1 MIDYV
6 KGDIGSLNPAVCVV
20 ECNGVGYGVNIT
32 LNTFNALQGQKQVK
46 LYIYEAIRE
55 DAFQLFGFM
64 TEQERALFMLLISVS
79 GVGAGTAR
87 MILSSYSVDE
97 LVNAISHEDVNA
109 IKRVKGIGLKS
120 AQRIIIDLKD
130 KVLEIAAGGGSM
142 PMAGALGAKS
152 EIAEEAVA
160 ALVALGFQ
168 QAASA
173 KVVEKIV
180 KEEPELKVGAVVKK
194 AMKTL

>member
-1 MIDYV
+1 MIEYV
-6 KGDIGSLNPAVCVV
+6 KGEIGSLNPAVCVV

-32 LNTFNALQGQKQVK
+32 LNTFNALQGEKQVK
-46 LYIYEAIRE
+46 LFIYEAIRE
-55 DAFQLFGFM
+55 DAYQLFGFL

-87 MILSSYSVDE
+87 MILSSYSVEE
-97 LVNAISHEDVNA
+97 LVNAISQENVNV

-120 AQRIIIDLKD
+120 AQRIIVDLKD
-130 KVLEIAAGGGSM
+130 KVMEVV
-142 PMAGALGAKS
+142 AGAGPMMQTGSLGARN
-152 EIAEEAVA
+152 EVAEEAVA

-173 KVVEKIV
+173 KVVEKII
-180 KEEPELKVGAVVKK
+180 KDEPELKVGAVVKK
-194 AMKTL
+194 AMKSL

>member
-6 KGDIGSLNPAVCVV
+6 KGEIGSLNPAVCVV

-32 LNTFNALQGQKQVK
+32 LNTFNALQGAKEVK

-64 TEQERALFMLLISVS
+64 TERERDLFMLLISVS

-97 LVNAISHEDVNA
+97 LVHAISHEDVNA

-130 KVLEIAAGGGSM
+130 KVLAVADGGS
-142 PMAGALGAKS
+142 AIQLGPVGMKN
-152 EIAEEAVA
+152 EVAEEAVA

-168 QAASA
+168 QAASV
-173 KVVEKIV
+173 KVVEKII
-180 KEEPELKVGAVVKK
+180 KDEPELKVGVVVKK
-194 AMKTL
+194 AMKSL

>member
-6 KGDIGSLNPAVCVV
+6 KGEIGNLNPAVCVV
-20 ECNGVGYGVNIT
+20 ECNGVGYGVNIS
-32 LNTFNALQGQKQVK
+32 LNTFNALQGQKQAK
-46 LYIYEAIRE
+46 LFIYESIRE
-55 DAFQLFGFM
+55 DAYQLFGFM

-87 MILSSYSVDE
+87 MILSTYSVDE
-97 LVNAISHEDVNA
+97 LVNAISREDVNA

-120 AQRIIIDLKD
+120 AQRIIVDLKD
-130 KVLEIAAGGGSM
+130 KVLEIAAGGTSTVQTLS
-142 PMAGALGAKS
+142 AGAHS
-152 EIAEEAVA
+152 EVYDEAVA

-173 KVVEKIV
+173 KAVEKIL
-180 KEEPELKVGAVVKK
+180 KEEPELKVGVVVKK
-194 AMKTL
+194 AMKSL

>member
-6 KGDIGSLNPAVCVV
+6 KGEIGNLNPAVCVV
-20 ECNGVGYGVNIT
+20 ECNGVGYGVNIS
-32 LNTFNALQGQKQVK
+32 LNTFNALQGQKQAK
-46 LYIYEAIRE
+46 LFIYESIRE
-55 DAFQLFGFM
+55 DAYQLFGFM

-87 MILSSYSVDE
+87 MILSTYSVDE
-97 LVNAISHEDVNA
+97 LVNAISREDVNA

-120 AQRIIIDLKD
+120 AQRIIVDLKD
-130 KVLEIAAGGGSM
+130 KVLEIVAGGTSTVQAL
-142 PMAGALGAKS
+142 PAGANS
-152 EIAEEAVA
+152 EVYDEAVA

-173 KVVEKIV
+173 KAVEKIL
-180 KEEPELKVGAVVKK
+180 KEEPELKVGVVVKK
-194 AMKTL
+194 AMKSL